1 MKCWEQAWII
11 ALSWIKC
18 WEQVW
23 IIALSW
29 VKCWEQAWIIVSS
42 WMNEFWEP
50 AWIKY
55 ISVILT
61 VKKNG
66 IYSQCPM
73 LAISLFSF
81 FFSVESLILYM
92 WVMFMICKSHRCL
105 FSSIPLSLN
114 VIITHTSRLNFHV
127 RAHTHMH
134 THTQCTH
141 IHMHMHTHTCTQT
154 SFYLCITY
162 QTNKWFDVHQINDVY
177 YFFLV
182 KCSSF
187 QKQSSALQMKDTC
200 TVKEICWSLRYNHN
214 SFTDNQG
221 E

>member
-1 MKCWEQAWII
+1 MESSIISSCMKCWEQA
-11 ALSWIKC
+11 
-18 WEQVW
+18 W

-127 RAHTHMH
+127 RAHTHTCTH
-134 THTQCTH
+134 THNAHTYTCTCTH
-141 IHMHMHTHTCTQT
+141 THAHKPL
-154 SFYLCITY
+154 S
-162 QTNKWFDVHQINDVY
+162 
-177 YFFLV
+177 
-182 KCSSF
+182 
-187 QKQSSALQMKDTC
+187 
-200 TVKEICWSLRYNHN
+200 ICA
-214 SFTDNQG
+214 
-221 E
+221 